1 MVVGTHFEM
10 RYSTTS
16 ADPFLQA
23 RNSGAQPLWTPLT
36 YTGRRC
42 VGILVDIM
50 CRYWRLEVSSHHI
63 LPLEVFKLLDTATQ
77 VVGEPGIVIIIIT
90 IIIII
95 IIITIIIMTIITW
108 SWGWPAGTPAA
119 AQ

>member
-1 MVVGTHFEM
+1 MDTAHLHRQEM
-10 RYSTTS
+10 CMGDMY
-16 ADPFLQA
+16 
-23 RNSGAQPLWTPLT
+23 G
-36 YTGRRC
+36 
-42 VGILVDIM
+42 
-50 CRYWRLEVSSHHI
+50 YWRLEVSSHHI

-77 VVGEPGIVIIIIT
+77 VVGEPEIVIIIIT

-95 IIITIIIMTIITW
+95 IIIIIIMTIITW